1 MALTEQ
7 SVGSSALSFRLIG
20 WSLWDKYDKSL
31 ELLRSV
37 LQSDGDVVASDAVS
51 DRVVSEF
58 EVFSIRVCTA
68 DAECVRDLCCMRTSC
83 SV

>member
-58 EVFSIRVCTA
+58 EVFCTA
-68 DAECVRDLCCMRTSC
+68 DAECVGDLCCMRTSC